1 MRALI
6 SAVVLLHLLQAASQ
20 IEVLAIL
27 EGDDNT
33 NDKGD
38 CCCCWHF
45 AQGWAIHRKNI
56 KSFNF
61 SYHLSVLVV

>member
-38 CCCCWHF
+38 CCCCWP
-45 AQGWAIHRKNI
+45 
-56 KSFNF
+56 
-61 SYHLSVLVV
+61 